1 VYLYTKSARVIEKY
15 LLLREIR
22 IFVQTEGPK
31 KGKKAENNNSFFD
44 LNSFDCDENW
54 CLIASFEEVLIKYHR
69 RSIIVFRS

>member
-1 VYLYTKSARVIEKY
+1 VYLYTESARVIEKY

-44 LNSFDCDENW
+44 LNSFDCDEN
-54 CLIASFEEVLIKYHR
+54 
-69 RSIIVFRS
+69 